1 MLGGYAH
8 FNMNDELCTFLRRML
23 MKSYDHNIRIRD
35 MEKAAK
41 GLIRRGGDKREI
53 CLDGL
58 RFEIVEEV
66 LDFLGVPR
74 DEERRRHFRHLLE
87 MASTIDSDP
96 DKIENRLRKIKSE
109 LGQKED
115 AAS

>member
-1 MLGGYAH
+1 
-8 FNMNDELCTFLRRML
+8 ML
-23 MKSYDHNIRIRD
+23 MKSYDHNIRIRE
-35 MEKAAK
+35 MEKGAR
-41 GLIRRGGDKREI
+41 GLIRRGGDKRHI

-74 DEERRRHFRHLLE
+74 DEERRRHFRHLLG

-96 DKIENRLRKIKSE
+96 NKIENRLRKIALEVEQMNS
-109 LGQKED
+109 
-115 AAS
+115 